1 MSGAGSKNI
10 ELLLQH
16 IPDFNNVVFFI
27 EFDAAGNPVFVEEVG
42 FVPNLVKNFAIQVCG
57 RSFIEP
63 EVCRKFVSER
73 MLCHRFITSKAALKF
88 EVVTE

>member
-1 MSGAGSKNI
+1 MKTDKSLFAQRISNGDYMSGAGSKNI

-42 FVPNLVKNFAIQVCG
+42 FVPNLVKN
-57 RSFIEP
+57 
-63 EVCRKFVSER
+63 
-73 MLCHRFITSKAALKF
+73 
-88 EVVTE
+88 